1 MRDTLK
7 RKIEQSIK
15 LLQSYDLFCKDRF
28 PLELA
33 YSGGKDSDVILNL
46 AKEAAIDFQPIH
58 KMTTIDPP
66 GTIKHVREMGVEI
79 RKPNLSFFQLI
90 ERKGLP
96 SRRMRFCCDKLK
108 EYKILDKVIVGVRA
122 SESRKRK
129 ELYKEPSNCRGSQS
143 KAVEQILPILYW
155 TDEDVKE
162 YIEDRNIKCAPIYYD
177 TNGNFCVKRRLGCM
191 CCPLLGYKHRLEEFR
206 QYPNIAK
213 AYIKSCQ
220 IYLDNHKRGKAYIY
234 NQGNPYRFFLRDLF
248 PYTNSKWEN
257 ICSGLFGSPDFEAIF
272 NQLII
277 NQNLSKKNRL

>member
-33 YSGGKDSDVILNL
+33 YSGGKDSDVILAL
-46 AKEAAIDFQPIH
+46 AREANIDFKPIH

-96 SRRMRFCCDKLK
+96 SRRMRFCCEKLK
-108 EYKILDKVIVGVRA
+108 EYKIYDKVIVGVRA

-162 YIEDRNIKCAPIYYD
+162 FIENRNIQCAPIYYD
-177 TNGNFCVKRRLGCM
+177 AMGNFCVKRRLGCM
-191 CCPLLGYKHRLEEFR
+191 CCPLLGYKYRIDEFR
-206 QYPNIAK
+206 RYTGIAK
-213 AYIKSCQ
+213 AYIRSCE
-220 IYLDNHKRGKAYIY
+220 IYLNNHRNSKVYAY
-234 NQGNPYRFFLRDLF
+234 NQGDPYRFFLRDLF
-248 PYTNSKWEN
+248 PYTNIQWEYV
-257 ICSGLFGSPDFEAIF
+257 CSGLFGSPNYKEVFE
-272 NQLII
+272 NLI
-277 NQNLSKKNRL
+277 LKNNE